1 MLTNL
6 NDRSLTPFKVGLL
19 LALATEVVT
28 VALLFQDREIW
39 FGIRAS
45 QGVQFVFFLI
55 VSIATLVYM
64 IRAHFR
70 FTNDYQE
77 SITTIITQAH
87 AGVERACTE
96 AERCLSALEEQVTKI
111 AAAADASLQNG
122 EETRPAEFELAYQVR
137 VAMDCI
143 RFAIRATEQSVE
155 EPNQVREASLR
166 QEANLQLLDAL
177 DRLQS
182 AERRFQGRFRFHSSD
197 AAFGI
202 GSEVPWPVE
211 ERIREAGS

>member
-6 NDRSLTPFKVGLL
+6 NDRSLTQFKVRLL

-28 VALLFQDREIW
+28 LALLFQDREIW
-39 FGIRAS
+39 FGIRVS
-45 QGVQFVFFLI
+45 QDVQFVFFLI

-64 IRAHFR
+64 ICAHFR

-96 AERCLSALEEQVTKI
+96 AVRCLSALEEQATKI

-122 EETRPAEFELAYQVR
+122 EETPRAEFELAYQVR
-137 VAMDCI
+137 VAIDCI
-143 RFAIRATEQSVE
+143 RFAVKATEQSVE
-155 EPNQVREASLR
+155 EPNEVREASLR
-166 QEANLQLLDAL
+166 QEANFQLIDAL

-182 AERRFQGRFRFHSSD
+182 AEINFQRKFRTSSSTESHGRGH
-197 AAFGI
+197 
-202 GSEVPWPVE
+202 
-211 ERIREAGS
+211 EAVNANAI

>member
-6 NDRSLTPFKVGLL
+6 NDRSLTQFKVRLL
-19 LALATEVVT
+19 LTLATEVVT
-28 VALLFQDREIW
+28 LAFLFQDREVW
-39 FGIRAS
+39 FGIRVS
-45 QGVQFVFFLI
+45 QDVQFVFFLI

-70 FTNDYQE
+70 FTNDCQE

-87 AGVERACTE
+87 AGVDKACTE
-96 AERCLSALEEQVTKI
+96 AERCLSALEEQATKI
-111 AAAADASLQNG
+111 AAAAGASLQNG
-122 EETRPAEFELAYQVR
+122 EETRPTEFELAYQVR

-155 EPNQVREASLR
+155 EPNEIREASLR

-177 DRLQS
+177 NRLQS
-182 AERRFQGRFRFHSSD
+182 AERRFQVRFRFHSSN
-197 AAFGI
+197 ATFGTEQ
-202 GSEVPWPVE
+202 EVRSPVE
-211 ERIREAGS
+211 DRIG